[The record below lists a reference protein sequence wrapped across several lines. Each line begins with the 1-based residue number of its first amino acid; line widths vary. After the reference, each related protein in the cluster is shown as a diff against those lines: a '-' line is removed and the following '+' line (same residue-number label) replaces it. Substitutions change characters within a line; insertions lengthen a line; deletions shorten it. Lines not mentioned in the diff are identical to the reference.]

1 LCKFKCTN
9 FRILSPDRYIFTAG
23 GCTPT
28 ELIVSYIRAGDN
40 VDTLKILSGWNIGFW
55 TGKDNFFWEVYFLI
69 KDSLDLYQ
77 PELWIEPQQYSEW
90 EQPIK
95 VTFDSLLR
103 FDYRRYYF
111 KLYLFRD
118 GIKVDSLSQFCIAKI
133 GIGVEQTGDKPV
145 LSDQLYS
152 NYPNPFN
159 QETIIKYSI
168 KNYGPVQLLTYN
180 SNGQLIEVLL
190 NRISSPGI
198 YNLKWETNEVSTGLY
213 FILLKTA
220 NQIEVRKCLLIK

>member
-1 LCKFKCTN
+1 MSFFCANSDAQVLGFYPQTDT
-9 FRILSPDRYIFTAG
+9 LFTAG

-28 ELIVSYIRAGDN
+28 ELIVSYKSSVDN
-40 VDTLKILSGWNIGFW
+40 IDTLNILPGWNTGFW

-69 KDSLDLYQ
+69 KNSLDLYQ

-95 VTFDSLLR
+95 IIFDSLLR

-111 KLYLFRD
+111 KLFLLSND
-118 GIKVDSLSQFCIAKI
+118 IKVDSLSQFCIAKI
-133 GIGVEQTGDKPV
+133 GIGVEQTVDKPV

-159 QETIIKYSI
+159 QETI
-168 KNYGPVQLLTYN
+168 
-180 SNGQLIEVLL
+180 
-190 NRISSPGI
+190 
-198 YNLKWETNEVSTGLY
+198 
-213 FILLKTA
+213 
-220 NQIEVRKCLLIK
+220 